1 MSLDRE
7 TLATIYAALIISDE
21 GLDITADKIQA
32 LLTAAKV
39 RVEPFVPPMFAR
51 ALAGVDM
58 KDLIQS
64 ATKVGA
70 APAASSTAAA
80 QGETAAEVEE
90 EVVEEEEVE
99 EDLGGFDLFGD
110 DDDW

>member
-21 GLDITADKIQA
+21 GLDITADKIQSV
-32 LLTAAKV
+32 LTAAKV
-39 RVEPFVPPMFAR
+39 RVEPYVPPMFAR
-51 ALAGVDM
+51 ALTGVDM
-58 KDLIQS
+58 KELIQS

-70 APAASSTAAA
+70 AAPAAGAVAAKEEA
-80 QGETAAEVEE
+80 AAEVE